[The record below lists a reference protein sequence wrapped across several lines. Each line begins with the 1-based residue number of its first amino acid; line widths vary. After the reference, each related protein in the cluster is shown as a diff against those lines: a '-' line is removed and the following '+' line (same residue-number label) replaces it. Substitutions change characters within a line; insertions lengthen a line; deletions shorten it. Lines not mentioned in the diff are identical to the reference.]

1 MQSSNL
7 KSAIEIRDS
16 YKTDFEKSA
25 FESGYN
31 HAHGIAC
38 HNVPE
43 IGETY
48 FTDGMGK
55 VVCDSVK
62 IAREIHESLCYEAE
76 SNKRCYSPWEFTAHE
91 INSLPEFDSESAWEA
106 YDSGVAL
113 AIQHDLESY
122 SDSDYGFEDY
132 LEELAEKIN
141 AIAESR
147 VEYETTHK
155 DSGDNYA
162 CLVPESWSNYHDE
175 MLVGFLAFHGI
186 NWQGLELE
194 DIAREILEDFDM
206 ISGHIFSGTSQD
218 SWIIDSFPISE
229 IEIQID
235 SNEIGQSWT
244 KDLCEI
250 LSRKSDVYLR
260 YLSPDCAFGYQASD
274 CVWNAE
280 ISESKLREIVKDL
293 HARN

>member
-7 KSAIEIRDS
+7 KLAIAARDS
-16 YKTDFEKSA
+16 YTTDFEKSA

-43 IGETY
+43 IGKTY
-48 FTDGMGK
+48 FTDSMGK
-55 VVCDSVK
+55 VVCDSVE

-106 YDSGVAL
+106 YDSGVEL

-162 CLVPESWSNYHDE
+162 PLVCESWSDYHETRLIDYLTE
-175 MLVGFLAFHGI
+175 KRI
-186 NWQGLELE
+186 DWQGLE
-194 DIAREILEDFDM
+194 
-206 ISGHIFSGTSQD
+206 
-218 SWIIDSFPISE
+218 IDSIIESILDQFTMATGYVYSCGNGSFLIESFPVGE
-229 IEIQID
+229 IEMQID
-235 SNEIGQSWT
+235 SDDIGQVWT
-244 KDLCEI
+244 KALCEI
-250 LSRKSDVYLR
+250 LSRKSDVF
-260 YLSPDCAFGYQASD
+260 LSYHGESMALGYQTTD
-274 CVWNAE
+274 CVWSAE
-280 ISESKLREIVKDL
+280 ISESKLREIVKEL
-293 HARN
+293 RVRN